1 MRKSVCWSLAIS
13 IVLAL
18 IFSTAS
24 LAEPQTF
31 VAYDRRGRDV
41 VKFESRAPL
50 ETIIGTTSQIRG
62 EIKVDPENIIKE
74 ISARFEVDLASI
86 KTGIEPRDQHMRE
99 QYLETDKYPKIIF
112 TLDRILKASEK
123 KLFDQKSVDV
133 VAEGSFDLH
142 GVQKKQQVNVKVTF
156 LKESQATKAR
166 MPGDLIR
173 IEATIPF
180 KLSDYNVK
188 RPQFVLLKL
197 DDNIK
202 VDIDVFA
209 SNAIKLPEETVK
221 DTPKD

>member
-1 MRKSVCWSLAIS
+1 MRKSVFWSWTIS

-24 LAEPQTF
+24 LAELQTF

-41 VKFESRAPL
+41 VKFESKAPL

-62 EIKVDPENIIKE
+62 EIKVDPEDILKGT
-74 ISARFEVDLASI
+74 SARFEVDLANI
-86 KTGIEPRDQHMRE
+86 KTGIETRDQHMRE

-123 KLFDQKSVDV
+123 KLADQKSVDV
-133 VAEGSFDLH
+133 VAEGTFDLH
-142 GVQKKQQVNVKVTF
+142 GVQKKQQVNVKATF

-173 IEATIPF
+173 VEATIPF

-209 SNAIKLPEETVK
+209 SNAIKLPAETVK